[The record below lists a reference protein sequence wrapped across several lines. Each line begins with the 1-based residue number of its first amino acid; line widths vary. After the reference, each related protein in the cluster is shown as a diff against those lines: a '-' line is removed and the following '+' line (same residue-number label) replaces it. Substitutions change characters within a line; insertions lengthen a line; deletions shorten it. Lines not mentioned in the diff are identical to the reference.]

1 MGVPSVGASGAIF
14 GTLAVSRAA
23 FHGWLVADSVTG
35 HMGRSL
41 RALENSLQTGKKGMP
56 LVARVNEPRIDIV

>member
-14 GTLAVSRAA
+14 GTLAVRRAA

-35 HMGRSL
+35 YMGRSL
-41 RALENSLQTGKKGMP
+41 RALETPLQTGKKGTP
-56 LVARVNEPRIDIV
+56 PVARVYEPWIDLV